1 MKKTFAFMVALGLFC
16 QLTFRVFAVPETT
29 SAPEKQITA
38 AAAVQTDGMDMVG
51 ESKLLQLYADS
62 KTGAFILYQ
71 KDTGAIWRSNPDT
84 ASDDSL
90 GQGKKRLLESQ
101 LEIRYYGSAQKKP
114 KTVLFFD
121 ILL

>member
-71 KDTGAIWRSNPDT
+71 KDGAQIRTLPRTIVLGRVKKDCWSLNWK
-84 ASDDSL
+84 SDIMMQS
-90 GQGKKRLLESQ
+90 R
-101 LEIRYYGSAQKKP
+101 
-114 KTVLFFD
+114 
-121 ILL
+121 

>member
-51 ESKLLQLYADS
+51 EVNCFNCMQTVKQERLFCIRKTPALY
-62 KTGAFILYQ
+62 GAQIRTLPRTIVLGRVK
-71 KDTGAIWRSNPDT
+71 KDCWSLNWK
-84 ASDDSL
+84 SDIMMQS
-90 GQGKKRLLESQ
+90 R
-101 LEIRYYGSAQKKP
+101 
-114 KTVLFFD
+114 
-121 ILL
+121 

>member
-51 ESKLLQLYADS
+51 ETVKQERLFCIRKTPALY
-62 KTGAFILYQ
+62 GAQIRTLPRTIVLGRVK
-71 KDTGAIWRSNPDT
+71 KDCWSLNWK
-84 ASDDSL
+84 SDIMMQS
-90 GQGKKRLLESQ
+90 R
-101 LEIRYYGSAQKKP
+101 
-114 KTVLFFD
+114 
-121 ILL
+121 